1 MEGRDVYLVAGLRSH
16 LGLQNGIFKEVPPE
30 KLGAALLRQL
40 CVQVPVAREA
50 QLVIGGNAVGSG
62 GNLTRLMALEAGFP
76 VSTPALTVDMQC
88 ASALAALSLGYGQI
102 RGGLLDVVL
111 AGGVE
116 SSSMQPRRVYQPWDA
131 RYTPEG
137 YMTAQFSPDTDS
149 PRTMLEG
156 AERTAQV
163 YRVPRE
169 ELDRWAVRSHQ
180 KAAEARQ
187 SGALAPYVVSLF
199 GSTRDESLRPRM
211 NEKLAK
217 RMPTLFRKDE
227 VEALLT
233 PEERQ
238 KTGSCTP
245 TLTAANACLTQDG
258 AAFLLLCSGRQL
270 EKWSREGRNVE
281 PLACIVHVTM
291 AGVEPRFSPL
301 GALAVGE
308 KALEEA
314 GLTVSDVDD
323 FEYNEAFAV
332 ISALFARRHPD
343 CVDRYLPLGGALA
356 YGHPYGCSGAV
367 LVLHAL
373 AALKQQGGRR
383 ALCAIAG
390 AGGTGA
396 AVILETGGGT
406 DGLCTVGGA
415 VGCGAAGETFFH

>member
-88 ASALAALSLGYGQI
+88 ASALAALTLAYGQI
-102 RGGLLDVVL
+102 RSGLLDVVL

-116 SSSMQPRRVYQPWDA
+116 SSSMQPRRVYQPWDE

-137 YMTAQFSPDTDS
+137 FMTAQFSPDTNS
-149 PRTMLEG
+149 PRAMLEG

-163 YRVPRE
+163 YGVPRK

-187 SGALAPYVVSLF
+187 SGALEPYVVSLF
-199 GSTRDESLRPRM
+199 GSSRDESIRPRM
-211 NEKLAK
+211 NEKLPR
-217 RMPTLFRKDE
+217 RMPTLFRKEE
-227 VEALLT
+227 VAELLT
-233 PEERQ
+233 PAERE
-238 KTGSCTP
+238 KAGDGTP

-270 EKWSREGRNVE
+270 EAWKREGKPVR
-281 PLACIVHVTM
+281 PLARIRHVTT

-301 GALAVGE
+301 GALEVGD
-308 KALEEA
+308 KALQEA
-314 GLTVSDVDD
+314 GLTYSELDD

-373 AALKQQGGRR
+373 AALQQSGGQR

-396 AVILETGGGT
+396 AVVMER
-406 DGLCTVGGA
+406 V
-415 VGCGAAGETFFH
+415 

>member
-1 MEGRDVYLVAGLRSH
+1 MEGRDVCLVAGLRSH

-163 YRVPRE
+163 YGVSRE
-169 ELDRWAVRSHQ
+169 ELDRWAVRSHR
-180 KAAEARQ
+180 KAAEAWEEGR
-187 SGALAPYVVSLF
+187 LEPWVVSLF
-199 GSTRDESLRPRM
+199 GSTRDESIRPRM
-211 NEKLAK
+211 NGRLAR
-217 RMPTLFRKDE
+217 RM
-227 VEALLT
+227 
-233 PEERQ
+233 
-238 KTGSCTP
+238 P

-258 AAFLLLCSGRQL
+258 AAFLVLASG
-270 EKWSREGRNVE
+270 EKLAEWRRAGKPVR
-281 PLACIVHVTM
+281 PLARILHCTA
-291 AGVEPRFSPL
+291 AGVNPRFSPL

-308 KALEEA
+308 KLLEET
-314 GLTVSDVDD
+314 GLPVEAIDD

-332 ISALFARRHPD
+332 ISALFARQYPT
-343 CVDRYLPLGGALA
+343 CTDRYLPLGGALA

-367 LVLHAL
+367 LVIHAL
-373 AALKQQGGRR
+373 AALEGQEGKK

-396 AVILETGGGT
+396 GVLLET
-406 DGLCTVGGA
+406 L
-415 VGCGAAGETFFH
+415 

>member
-1 MEGRDVYLVAGLRSH
+1 MASEGNGQDVYLVGGLRSH
-16 LGLQNGIFKEVPPE
+16 LGLVNGIFKEVPPE
-30 KLGAALLRQL
+30 RLGAALLRQL
-40 CVQVPVAREA
+40 CVRVPQARET
-50 QLVIGGNAVGSG
+50 QLIIGGNAVGSG
-62 GNLTRLMALEAGFP
+62 GNLTRLLALEAGFP
-76 VSTPALTVDMQC
+76 AATPALTVDMQC
-88 ASALAALSLGYGQI
+88 ASALAALALGYAQI
-102 RGGLLDVVL
+102 RSGLLDVVL

-149 PRTMLEG
+149 PRAMLEG

-163 YRVPRE
+163 YGVKRQ
-169 ELDRWAVRSHQ
+169 ELDSWAVRSHH
-180 KAAEARQ
+180 KAAEAWQ
-187 SGALAPYVVSLF
+187 SGALDPYVVSLF
-199 GSTRDESLRPRM
+199 GSTRDESIRPRM
-211 NEKLAK
+211 NTKLAR
-217 RMPTLFRKDE
+217 RMPTLFRRDE

-233 PEERQ
+233 PEER
-238 KTGSCTP
+238 KRAGDAAP

-258 AAFLLLCSGRQL
+258 AAFLLLCSGDRL
-270 EKWSREGRNVE
+270 EQWAKEGSPVR
-281 PLACIVHVTM
+281 PLARIRHVTT
-291 AGVEPRFSPL
+291 AGVDPRFSPL
-301 GALAVGE
+301 GALEVGD
-308 KALEEA
+308 KALQEA
-314 GLTVSDVDD
+314 GLDAGDMDD

-373 AALKQQGGRR
+373 AALEQNGGQR

-396 AVILETGGGT
+396 AVVLEK
-406 DGLCTVGGA
+406 CQ
-415 VGCGAAGETFFH
+415 

>member
-137 YMTAQFSPDTDS
+137 YMTAQFSPDTNS
-149 PRTMLEG
+149 PRAMLEG

-163 YRVPRE
+163 YGVPRE

-180 KAAEARQ
+180 KAAEARET
-187 SGALAPYVVSLF
+187 GALEPYVVSLF
-199 GSTRDESLRPRM
+199 GSSRDESIRPRM
-211 NEKLAK
+211 NEKLAR
-217 RMPTLFRKDE
+217 RMPTLFRKEE
-227 VEALLT
+227 VAELLT
-233 PEERQ
+233 PAERE
-238 KTGSCTP
+238 KAGDGTP

-270 EKWSREGRNVE
+270 EAWEREGKPVR
-281 PLACIVHVTM
+281 PRARIRHVTT

-301 GALAVGE
+301 GALEVGE
-308 KALEEA
+308 KALQEA
-314 GLTVSDVDD
+314 GLTYSDVDD

-373 AALKQQGGRR
+373 AALQQRGGQR

-396 AVILETGGGT
+396 AAIVER
-406 DGLCTVGGA
+406 V
-415 VGCGAAGETFFH
+415 

>member
-1 MEGRDVYLVAGLRSH
+1 MDGRDVYLVGGLRSH
-16 LGLQNGIFKEVPPE
+16 LGLVNGIFKEIPPE

-40 CVQVPVAREA
+40 CVRVPRAREA

-62 GNLTRLMALEAGFP
+62 GNLTRLLALEAGFP
-76 VSTPALTVDMQC
+76 VETPALTVDMQC
-88 ASALAALSLGYGQI
+88 TSALAALALGYGQI
-102 RGGLLDVVL
+102 RSGLLDVVL

-116 SSSMQPRRVYQPWDA
+116 SSSMQPRRVYQPWDV

-137 YMTAQFSPDTDS
+137 FMTAQFSPDTNS
-149 PRTMLEG
+149 PRAMLEG

-187 SGALAPYVVSLF
+187 SGALEPYVVSLF

-211 NEKLAK
+211 NEKLAR
-217 RMPTLFRKDE
+217 RMPTLFRKEE
-227 VEALLT
+227 VAELLT
-233 PEERQ
+233 QAERE
-238 KTGSCTP
+238 KAGDGTP

-270 EKWSREGRNVE
+270 EAWEREGKPVR
-281 PLACIVHVTM
+281 PLARIRHVTT

-301 GALAVGE
+301 GALEVGE
-308 KALEEA
+308 KALQEA
-314 GLTVSDVDD
+314 GLTYSDVDD

-373 AALKQQGGRR
+373 AALQQRGGQR

-396 AVILETGGGT
+396 AVVVER
-406 DGLCTVGGA
+406 V
-415 VGCGAAGETFFH
+415 

>member
-1 MEGRDVYLVAGLRSH
+1 MEGRDVCLVAGLRSH

-40 CVQVPVAREA
+40 CVQVPQAREA

-163 YRVPRE
+163 YGVSRA
-169 ELDRWAVRSHQ
+169 ELDRWAVRSHR
-180 KAAEARQ
+180 KAAEAWEEGR
-187 SGALAPYVVSLF
+187 LEPWVVSLF
-199 GSTRDESLRPRM
+199 GSTRDESIRPRM
-211 NEKLAK
+211 NGRLAR
-217 RMPTLFRKDE
+217 RMPTLFTRE
-227 VEALLT
+227 ETEILLT
-233 PEERQ
+233 PEEA
-238 KTGSCTP
+238 KLAGDGTP

-258 AAFLLLCSGRQL
+258 AAFLVLASG
-270 EKWSREGRNVE
+270 EKLAEWRRAGKPVR
-281 PLACIVHVTM
+281 PLARILHCTAAEVD
-291 AGVEPRFSPL
+291 PRFSPL

-308 KALEEA
+308 KLLEET
-314 GLTVSDVDD
+314 GLPVEAIDD

-332 ISALFARRHPD
+332 ISALFARQYPT
-343 CVDRYLPLGGALA
+343 CTDRYLPLGGALA

-367 LVLHAL
+367 LVIHAL
-373 AALKQQGGRR
+373 AALEGQEGKK

-396 AVILETGGGT
+396 GVLLET
-406 DGLCTVGGA
+406 L
-415 VGCGAAGETFFH
+415 

>member
-1 MEGRDVYLVAGLRSH
+1 MDGRDVYLVGGLRSH
-16 LGLQNGIFKEVPPE
+16 LGLVNGIFKEVPPE

-40 CVQVPVAREA
+40 CVRMPQAREA
-50 QLVIGGNAVGSG
+50 QLILGGNAVGSG
-62 GNLTRLMALEAGFP
+62 GNLTRLLALEAGFP

-88 ASALAALSLGYGQI
+88 ASALAALSLGVAQV
-102 RGGLLDVVL
+102 RSGLLDVVL

-116 SSSMQPRRVYQPWDA
+116 SSSMQPRRVYQSWDE

-137 YMTAQFSPDTDS
+137 FMTAQFSPDTNS
-149 PRTMLEG
+149 PRAMLEG

-163 YRVPRE
+163 YKVPRQ
-169 ELDRWAVRSHQ
+169 ELDRWAVRSHR
-180 KAAEARQ
+180 KAAEARE
-187 SGALAPYVVSLF
+187 SGVLAPYVVSLF
-199 GSTRDESLRPRM
+199 GSTRDESVRPRV
-211 NEKLAK
+211 NEKLAA
-217 RMPTLFRKDE
+217 RMPTLFRQTE

-233 PEERQ
+233 PEERNQ
-238 KTGSCTP
+238 AGSCTP

-270 EKWSREGRNVE
+270 EAWRKIGRLVQ
-281 PLACIVHVTM
+281 PLARIVHVTT

-301 GALAVGE
+301 GALEVGD
-308 KALEEA
+308 KALREA
-314 GLTVSDVDD
+314 GLTYSDMDD

-332 ISALFARRHPD
+332 ISALFARQHPD
-343 CVDRYLPLGGALA
+343 CVERYLPLGGALA

-373 AALKQQGGRR
+373 AALQQSGGKK

-396 AVILETGGGT
+396 AVIIEKSL
-406 DGLCTVGGA
+406 
-415 VGCGAAGETFFH
+415 

>member
-1 MEGRDVYLVAGLRSH
+1 MYLVGGLRSH
-16 LGLQNGIFKEVPPE
+16 LGLVNGIFKEIPPE

-40 CVQVPVAREA
+40 CVRVPRAREA

-62 GNLTRLMALEAGFP
+62 GNLTRLLALEAGFP
-76 VSTPALTVDMQC
+76 VETPALTVDMQC
-88 ASALAALSLGYGQI
+88 ASALAALALGYGQI
-102 RGGLLDVVL
+102 RSGLLDVVL

-116 SSSMQPRRVYQPWDA
+116 SSSMQPRRVYQPWDV

-137 YMTAQFSPDTDS
+137 FMTAQFSPDTNS
-149 PRTMLEG
+149 PRAMLEG

-163 YRVPRE
+163 YGVPRE

-187 SGALAPYVVSLF
+187 SGALEPYVVSLF

-211 NEKLAK
+211 NEKLAR
-217 RMPTLFRKDE
+217 RMPTLFRKEE
-227 VEALLT
+227 VAELLT
-233 PEERQ
+233 QAERE
-238 KTGSCTP
+238 KAGDGTP

-270 EKWSREGRNVE
+270 EAWEREGKPVR
-281 PLACIVHVTM
+281 PLARIRHVTT

-301 GALAVGE
+301 GALEVGE
-308 KALEEA
+308 KALQEA
-314 GLTVSDVDD
+314 GLTYSDVDD

-373 AALKQQGGRR
+373 AALQQRGGQR

-396 AVILETGGGT
+396 AVVMER
-406 DGLCTVGGA
+406 V
-415 VGCGAAGETFFH
+415 

>member
-1 MEGRDVYLVAGLRSH
+1 MESRDVYLVAGLRSH

-62 GNLTRLMALEAGFP
+62 GNLIRLMALEAGFP

-180 KAAEARQ
+180 KAAEARET
-187 SGALAPYVVSLF
+187 GALEPYVVSLF
-199 GSTRDESLRPRM
+199 GSSRDESIRPRM
-211 NEKLAK
+211 NEKLAR
-217 RMPTLFRKDE
+217 RMPTLFRKEE
-227 VEALLT
+227 VAELLT
-233 PEERQ
+233 PAERE
-238 KTGSCTP
+238 KAGDGTP

-270 EKWSREGRNVE
+270 EAWEREGKPVR
-281 PLACIVHVTM
+281 PLARIRHVTT

-301 GALAVGE
+301 GALEVGE
-308 KALEEA
+308 KALQEA
-314 GLTVSDVDD
+314 GLTYSDVDD

-373 AALKQQGGRR
+373 AALQQRGGQR

-396 AVILETGGGT
+396 AVVMER
-406 DGLCTVGGA
+406 V
-415 VGCGAAGETFFH
+415 

>member
-1 MEGRDVYLVAGLRSH
+1 MDGRDVYLVGGLRSH
-16 LGLQNGIFKEVPPE
+16 LGLVNGIFKEIPPE

-40 CVQVPVAREA
+40 CVRVPRAREA

-62 GNLTRLMALEAGFP
+62 GNLTRLLALEAGFP
-76 VSTPALTVDMQC
+76 VETPALTVDMQC
-88 ASALAALSLGYGQI
+88 ASALAALALGYGQI
-102 RGGLLDVVL
+102 RSGLLDVVL

-116 SSSMQPRRVYQPWDA
+116 SSSMQPRRVYQPWDV

-137 YMTAQFSPDTDS
+137 FMTAQFSPDTNS
-149 PRTMLEG
+149 PRAMLEG

-163 YRVPRE
+163 YGVPRE

-187 SGALAPYVVSLF
+187 SGALDPYVVSLF

-211 NEKLAK
+211 NEKLAR
-217 RMPTLFRKDE
+217 RMPTLFRKEE
-227 VEALLT
+227 VAELLT
-233 PEERQ
+233 QAERE
-238 KTGSCTP
+238 KAGDGTP

-270 EKWSREGRNVE
+270 EAWEREEKPVR
-281 PLACIVHVTM
+281 PLARIRHVTT

-301 GALAVGE
+301 GALEVGE
-308 KALEEA
+308 KALQEA
-314 GLTVSDVDD
+314 GLTYSDVDD

-373 AALKQQGGRR
+373 AALQQRGGQR

-396 AVILETGGGT
+396 AVVMER
-406 DGLCTVGGA
+406 V
-415 VGCGAAGETFFH
+415 

>member
-163 YRVPRE
+163 YGVSRE
-169 ELDRWAVRSHQ
+169 ELDRWAVRSHR
-180 KAAEARQ
+180 KAAEAWEEGR
-187 SGALAPYVVSLF
+187 LEPWVVSLF
-199 GSTRDESLRPRM
+199 GSTRDESIRPRM
-211 NEKLAK
+211 NGRLAR
-217 RMPTLFRKDE
+217 RM
-227 VEALLT
+227 
-233 PEERQ
+233 
-238 KTGSCTP
+238 P

-258 AAFLLLCSGRQL
+258 AAFLVLASG
-270 EKWSREGRNVE
+270 EKLAEWRRAGKPVR
-281 PLACIVHVTM
+281 PLARILHCTA
-291 AGVEPRFSPL
+291 AGVNPRFSPL

-308 KALEEA
+308 KLLEET
-314 GLTVSDVDD
+314 GLPVEAIDD

-332 ISALFARRHPD
+332 ISALFARQYPT
-343 CVDRYLPLGGALA
+343 CTDRYLPLGGALA

-367 LVLHAL
+367 LVIHAL
-373 AALKQQGGRR
+373 AALEGQEGKK

-396 AVILETGGGT
+396 GVLLET
-406 DGLCTVGGA
+406 L
-415 VGCGAAGETFFH
+415 

>member
-40 CVQVPVAREA
+40 CVQMPVAREA

-116 SSSMQPRRVYQPWDA
+116 SSSMQPRRVYQTWDA

-238 KTGSCTP
+238 KTGSCIP

-270 EKWSREGRNVE
+270 EKWPREGRNVE
-281 PLACIVHVTM
+281 PLARIVHVTM

-301 GALAVGE
+301 GALAVGD

-367 LVLHAL
+367 LVIHAL

-415 VGCGAAGETFFH
+415 LGCGAAGETFFH

>member
-1 MEGRDVYLVAGLRSH
+1 MDGRDVCLVGGLRSH

-30 KLGAALLRQL
+30 RLGAALLRQL
-40 CVQVPVAREA
+40 CVRVPQAREV

-62 GNLTRLMALEAGFP
+62 GNLTRLLALEAGFP
-76 VSTPALTVDMQC
+76 AATPALTVDMQC
-88 ASALAALSLGYGQI
+88 ASALAALAMGYGQI
-102 RGGLLDVVL
+102 RSGLVDVVL

-116 SSSMQPRRVYQPWDA
+116 SSSMQPRRVYQPWDE

-149 PRTMLEG
+149 PRAMLEG

-163 YRVPRE
+163 YNVPRE
-169 ELDRWAVRSHQ
+169 ELDRWAVRSHR
-180 KAAEARQ
+180 KAAEAWQ

-199 GSTRDESLRPRM
+199 GSTRDESIRPRM
-211 NEKLAK
+211 NEKLAR

-227 VEALLT
+227 VEGLLT

-238 KTGSCTP
+238 KAGDAAP

-258 AAFLLLCSGRQL
+258 AAFLLLCSGARL
-270 EKWSREGRNVE
+270 EQWAREGRPVR
-281 PLACIVHVTM
+281 PLARIRHVTT
-291 AGVEPRFSPL
+291 AGVDPRFSPL
-301 GALAVGE
+301 GALDVGD
-308 KALEEA
+308 KALAEA
-314 GLTVSDVDD
+314 GLDVSDMDD

-332 ISALFARRHPD
+332 ISTLFARRHPD

-373 AALKQQGGRR
+373 AALQQNGGQR

-396 AVILETGGGT
+396 AAIIERV
-406 DGLCTVGGA
+406 
-415 VGCGAAGETFFH
+415 

>member
-62 GNLTRLMALEAGFP
+62 GNLTRLLALEAGFP
-76 VSTPALTVDMQC
+76 VETPALTVDMQC
-88 ASALAALSLGYGQI
+88 ASALAALALGYGQI
-102 RGGLLDVVL
+102 RSGLLDVVL

-116 SSSMQPRRVYQPWDA
+116 SSSMQPRRVYQPWDV

-137 YMTAQFSPDTDS
+137 FMTAQFSPDTNS
-149 PRTMLEG
+149 PRAMLEG

-163 YRVPRE
+163 YGVPRE

-187 SGALAPYVVSLF
+187 SGALDPYVVSLF
-199 GSTRDESLRPRM
+199 GSTRDESIRPRM
-211 NEKLAK
+211 NEKLAR
-217 RMPTLFRKDE
+217 RMPTLFRKEE
-227 VEALLT
+227 VAELLT
-233 PEERQ
+233 QAERE
-238 KTGSCTP
+238 KAGDGTP

-270 EKWSREGRNVE
+270 EAWEREEKPVR
-281 PLACIVHVTM
+281 PRARIRHVTT

-301 GALAVGE
+301 GALEVGE
-308 KALEEA
+308 KALQEA
-314 GLTVSDVDD
+314 GLTYSDVDD

-373 AALKQQGGRR
+373 AALQQRGGQR

-396 AVILETGGGT
+396 AVVMER
-406 DGLCTVGGA
+406 V
-415 VGCGAAGETFFH
+415 

>member
-88 ASALAALSLGYGQI
+88 ASALAALTLAYGQI
-102 RGGLLDVVL
+102 RSGLLDVVL

-116 SSSMQPRRVYQPWDA
+116 SSSMQPRRVYQPWDE

-137 YMTAQFSPDTDS
+137 FMTAQFSPDTNS
-149 PRTMLEG
+149 PRAMLEG

-163 YRVPRE
+163 YGVPRK

-187 SGALAPYVVSLF
+187 SGALEPYVVSLF
-199 GSTRDESLRPRM
+199 GSSRDESIRPRM
-211 NEKLAK
+211 NEKLPR
-217 RMPTLFRKDE
+217 RMPTLFRKEE
-227 VEALLT
+227 VAELLT
-233 PEERQ
+233 PAERE
-238 KTGSCTP
+238 KAGDGTP

-270 EKWSREGRNVE
+270 EAWKREGKPVR
-281 PLACIVHVTM
+281 PLARIRHVTT

-301 GALAVGE
+301 GALEVGD
-308 KALEEA
+308 KALQEA
-314 GLTVSDVDD
+314 GLTYSELDD

-373 AALKQQGGRR
+373 AALQQRGGQR

-396 AVILETGGGT
+396 AVVMER
-406 DGLCTVGGA
+406 V
-415 VGCGAAGETFFH
+415 

>member
-1 MEGRDVYLVAGLRSH
+1 MDGRDVYLVGGLRSH
-16 LGLQNGIFKEVPPE
+16 LGLMNGIFKEVPPE

-62 GNLTRLMALEAGFP
+62 GNLIRLMALEAGFP

-180 KAAEARQ
+180 KAAEARET
-187 SGALAPYVVSLF
+187 GALEPYVVSLF
-199 GSTRDESLRPRM
+199 GSSRDESIRPRM
-211 NEKLAK
+211 NEKLAR
-217 RMPTLFRKDE
+217 RMPTLFRKEE
-227 VEALLT
+227 VAELLT
-233 PEERQ
+233 PAERE
-238 KTGSCTP
+238 KAGDGTP

-270 EKWSREGRNVE
+270 EAWEREGKPVR
-281 PLACIVHVTM
+281 PLARIRHVTT

-301 GALAVGE
+301 GALEVGE
-308 KALEEA
+308 KALQEA
-314 GLTVSDVDD
+314 GLTYSDVDD

-373 AALKQQGGRR
+373 AVLQQRGGQR

-396 AVILETGGGT
+396 AVVVER
-406 DGLCTVGGA
+406 V
-415 VGCGAAGETFFH
+415 